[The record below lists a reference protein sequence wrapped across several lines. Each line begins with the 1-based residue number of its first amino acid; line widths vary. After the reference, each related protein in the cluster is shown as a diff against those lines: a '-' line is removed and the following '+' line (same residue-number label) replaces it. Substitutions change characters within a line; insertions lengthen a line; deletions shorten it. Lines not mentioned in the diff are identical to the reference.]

1 MTRSGSNALNAQKLG
16 MRKEFPKLLSEG
28 TLGPLNLRN
37 RIVMP
42 AMDQNNCTEDGLIS
56 NKTLQHY
63 EDRAKGGAGLLIL
76 ETSAVKWPNGATS
89 KHQPSLSSD
98 AAIPGLEK
106 LAERAHENGAR
117 MIVQACHHGRI
128 SGLDISRDVPV
139 LVPSTP
145 IPSFDTLGMTYNTTT
160 EELIKMATLTGGKLP
175 TFKEA
180 SKEELEEIIEAFV
193 AAALRI
199 QKANLDGIE
208 IHAAH
213 GYLIST
219 FLSKAWNR
227 RDDEWGGSQEKRTKL
242 LSEIIK
248 KIREKCGANFA
259 IVVRIDGYEYGIENG
274 ITVDEASDTAFIAE
288 KAGADA
294 IHVSAISSSGT
305 GVGFTQGPLPWEKC
319 QYSELAKTVK
329 SAISIPVIAV
339 GRIEPADGERLIAE
353 NNCDFVAMGRQL
365 LADPD
370 LPKNL
375 INGSPE
381 KIRPCINCFVCV
393 AQNFWNGEPV
403 CAVNPRL
410 GNYEE
415 EIEVPKK
422 LKNVVIVGAGPAGLE
437 CARVASNRGHRVT
450 LLEQMGS
457 LGGTALFSSLTT
469 PKNGELIN
477 WFERILEDS
486 EVVIRKNFLADRK
499 SIMSFNPDV
508 VVIAT
513 GSQSSKSD
521 IKGSELPHVLSR
533 DQLRALL
540 QDSKSSE
547 ITKGRKNLSFLL
559 LWLGRK
565 SGFFKNIKK
574 IRKLSKLWMP
584 LGHNVTIVGGGLV
597 GIELSHF
604 LSERRRNVT
613 VLETRPVMA
622 PEMAHPR
629 RWRSLH
635 NASLSGVKLHNDIQ
649 VVEIR
654 KNSVVYIKDG
664 KELETSVDSVI
675 LAEGIEADKTLSEK
689 FADLEVETHII
700 GDADNIAYIEG
711 AIRSGNRVGK
721 LL

>member
-1 MTRSGSNALNAQKLG
+1 
-16 MRKEFPKLLSEG
+16 MRKEFPRLLSEA
-28 TLGPLNLRN
+28 TLGPLTLRN

-42 AMDQNNCTEDGLIS
+42 AMDQNNCTDDGLIS

-98 AAIPGLEK
+98 EVIPGLEK
-106 LAERAHENGAR
+106 LAERAHKHGAR

-145 IPSFDTLGMTYNTTT
+145 IPSFDTLGMAYNTTT
-160 EELIKMATLTGGKLP
+160 EELMKMATLTGGKLP

-180 SKEELEEIIEAFV
+180 SREELVEIIEAFGE
-193 AAALRI
+193 ASLRI
-199 QKANLDGIE
+199 KKANLDGIE

-219 FLSKAWNR
+219 FLSRAWNR
-227 RDDEWGGSQEKRTKL
+227 REDEWGGSIEKRARL
-242 LSEIIK
+242 LTEIIR
-248 KIREKCGANFA
+248 KIRKKCGSDFA
-259 IVVRIDGYEYGIENG
+259 IVVRIDGHEYGIEHG
-274 ITVDEASDTAFIAE
+274 ITSEEASTTAAIAE
-288 KAGADA
+288 EAGADA

-305 GVGFTQGPLPWEKC
+305 GVGFTEGPLPWERC
-319 QYSELAKTVK
+319 QYSELAKNVK

-339 GRIEPADGERLIAE
+339 GRIEPKDGERLIAE

-365 LADPD
+365 LADPE
-370 LPKNL
+370 LPNNL
-375 INGSPE
+375 INNTPE

-415 EIEVPKK
+415 IVEVPKK
-422 LKNVVIVGAGPAGLE
+422 LKNIVVVGAGPAGLE
-437 CARVASNRGHRVT
+437 CARVASNRGHKVT
-450 LLEQMGS
+450 ILEQTGS

-477 WFERILEDS
+477 WFEQVLKDS
-486 EVVIRKNFLADRK
+486 EVVIRKNFLADSK
-499 SIMSFNPDV
+499 SIMSFEPDV

-513 GSQSSKSD
+513 GSQSSKSN
-521 IKGSELPHVLSR
+521 IKGSELQHVLSR
-533 DQLRALL
+533 DQLKALL
-540 QDSKSSE
+540 QESNSSE
-547 ITKGRKNLSFLL
+547 ITKGRKNLSSLV

-565 SGFFKNIKK
+565 LGFFEDMEK
-574 IRKLSKLWMP
+574 IRKLSKLWIP
-584 LGHNVTIVGGGLV
+584 LGKNVVIIGGGLV
-597 GIELSHF
+597 GVELSHF
-604 LSERRRNVT
+604 LSERKRNVS

-635 NASLSGVKLHNDIQ
+635 QGSLSGVKFHNNIQ

-654 KNSVVYIKDG
+654 KNSVVYIKD
-664 KELETSVDSVI
+664 ESECEVPADSVI
-675 LAEGIEADKTLSEK
+675 LAEGIEADRKLHEK
-689 FADLEVETHII
+689 FADIEVETHII
-700 GDADNIAYIEG
+700 GDAESIGYIEG
-711 AIRSGNRVGK
+711 AVRSGNKVGQIV
-721 LL
+721 

>member
-1 MTRSGSNALNAQKLG
+1 
-16 MRKEFPKLLSEG
+16 MRKEFPRLLSEA
-28 TLGPLNLRN
+28 TLGPLTLRN

-42 AMDQNNCTEDGLIS
+42 AMDQNNCTDDGLIS

-98 AAIPGLEK
+98 EVIPGLEK
-106 LAERAHENGAR
+106 LAERAHKHGAR

-145 IPSFDTLGMTYNTTT
+145 IPSFDTLGMAYNTTT
-160 EELIKMATLTGGKLP
+160 EELMKMATLTGGKLP

-180 SKEELEEIIEAFV
+180 SREELVEIIEAFGE
-193 AAALRI
+193 ASLRI
-199 QKANLDGIE
+199 KKANLDGIE

-219 FLSKAWNR
+219 FLSRAWNR
-227 RDDEWGGSQEKRTKL
+227 REDEWGGSIEKRARL
-242 LSEIIK
+242 LTEIIR
-248 KIREKCGANFA
+248 KIRKKCGSDFA
-259 IVVRIDGYEYGIENG
+259 IVVRIDGHEYGIEHG
-274 ITVDEASDTAFIAE
+274 ITSEEASTTAAIAE
-288 KAGADA
+288 EAGADA

-305 GVGFTQGPLPWEKC
+305 GVGFTEGPLPWERC
-319 QYSELAKTVK
+319 QYSELAKNVK

-339 GRIEPADGERLIAE
+339 GRIEPKDGERLIAE

-365 LADPD
+365 LADPE
-370 LPKNL
+370 LPNNL
-375 INGSPE
+375 INNTPE

-415 EIEVPKK
+415 IVEAPKK
-422 LKNVVIVGAGPAGLE
+422 LKNIVVVGAGPAGLE
-437 CARVASNRGHRVT
+437 CARVASNRGHKVT
-450 LLEQMGS
+450 ILEQTGS

-477 WFERILEDS
+477 WFEQVLKDS
-486 EVVIRKNFLADRK
+486 EVVIRKNFLADSK
-499 SIMSFNPDV
+499 SIMSFEPDV

-513 GSQSSKSD
+513 GSQSSKSN
-521 IKGSELPHVLSR
+521 IKGSELQHVLSR
-533 DQLRALL
+533 DQLKALL
-540 QDSKSSE
+540 QESNSSE
-547 ITKGRKNLSFLL
+547 ITKGRKNLSSLV

-565 SGFFKNIKK
+565 LGFFEDMEK
-574 IRKLSKLWMP
+574 IRKLSKLWIP
-584 LGHNVTIVGGGLV
+584 LGKNVVIIGGGLV
-597 GIELSHF
+597 GVELSHF
-604 LSERRRNVT
+604 LSERKRNVS

-635 NASLSGVKLHNDIQ
+635 QGSLSGVKFHNNIQ

-654 KNSVVYIKDG
+654 KNSVVYIKD
-664 KELETSVDSVI
+664 ESECEVPADSVI
-675 LAEGIEADKTLSEK
+675 LAEGIEADRKLHEK
-689 FADLEVETHII
+689 FADIEVETHII
-700 GDADNIAYIEG
+700 GDAESIGYIEG
-711 AIRSGNRVGK
+711 AVRSGNKVGQIV
-721 LL
+721 

>member
-1 MTRSGSNALNAQKLG
+1 
-16 MRKEFPKLLSEG
+16 MRKEFPRLLSEA
-28 TLGPLNLRN
+28 TLGPLTLRN

-42 AMDQNNCTEDGLIS
+42 AMDQNNCTDDGLIS

-98 AAIPGLEK
+98 EVIPGLEK
-106 LAERAHENGAR
+106 LAERAHKHGAR

-145 IPSFDTLGMTYNTTT
+145 IPSFDTLGMAYNTTT
-160 EELIKMATLTGGKLP
+160 EELMKMATLTGGKLP

-180 SKEELEEIIEAFV
+180 SREELVEIIEAFGE
-193 AAALRI
+193 ASLRI
-199 QKANLDGIE
+199 KKANLDGIE

-219 FLSKAWNR
+219 FLSRAWNR
-227 RDDEWGGSQEKRTKL
+227 REDEWGGSIEKRARL
-242 LSEIIK
+242 LTEIIRE
-248 KIREKCGANFA
+248 IRKKCGSDFA
-259 IVVRIDGYEYGIENG
+259 IVVRIDGHEYGIEHG
-274 ITVDEASDTAFIAE
+274 ITSEEASTTAAIAE
-288 KAGADA
+288 EAGADA

-305 GVGFTQGPLPWEKC
+305 GVGFTEGPLPWERC
-319 QYSELAKTVK
+319 QYSELAKNVK

-339 GRIEPADGERLIAE
+339 GRIEPKDGERLIAE

-365 LADPD
+365 LADPE
-370 LPKNL
+370 LPNNL
-375 INGSPE
+375 INNTPE

-415 EIEVPKK
+415 IVEAPKK
-422 LKNVVIVGAGPAGLE
+422 LKNIVVVGAGPAGLE
-437 CARVASNRGHRVT
+437 CARVASNRGHKVT
-450 LLEQMGS
+450 ILEQTGS

-477 WFERILEDS
+477 WFEQVLKDS
-486 EVVIRKNFLADRK
+486 EVVIRKNFLADSK
-499 SIMSFNPDV
+499 SIMSFEPDV

-513 GSQSSKSD
+513 GSQSSKSN
-521 IKGSELPHVLSR
+521 IKGSELQHVLSR
-533 DQLRALL
+533 DQLKTLL
-540 QDSKSSE
+540 QESNSSE
-547 ITKGRKNLSFLL
+547 ITKGRKNLSSLV

-565 SGFFKNIKK
+565 LGFFEDMEK
-574 IRKLSKLWMP
+574 IRKLSKLWIP
-584 LGHNVTIVGGGLV
+584 LGKNVVIIGGGLV
-597 GIELSHF
+597 GVELSHF
-604 LSERRRNVT
+604 LSERKRNVS

-635 NASLSGVKLHNDIQ
+635 QGSLSGVKFHNNIQ

-654 KNSVVYIKDG
+654 KNSVVYIKD
-664 KELETSVDSVI
+664 ESECEVPADSVI
-675 LAEGIEADKTLSEK
+675 LAEGIEADRKLHEK
-689 FADLEVETHII
+689 FADIEVETHII
-700 GDADNIAYIEG
+700 GDAESIGYIEG
-711 AIRSGNRVGK
+711 AVRSGNKVGQIV
-721 LL
+721 

>member
-1 MTRSGSNALNAQKLG
+1 
-16 MRKEFPKLLSEG
+16 MRKKFPRLLSEG
-28 TLGPLNLRN
+28 TLGPLTLRN

-56 NKTLQHY
+56 DKTLQHY

-98 AAIPGLEK
+98 AVVPGLEK
-106 LAERAHENGAR
+106 LAERAHKHGAR

-145 IPSFDTLGMTYNTTT
+145 IPSFDTLGMAHNTTT
-160 EELIKMATLTGGKLP
+160 EELMKMATLTGGKLP

-180 SKEELEEIIEAFV
+180 SREELEEVIEAFV
-193 AAALRI
+193 EASLRI
-199 QKANLDGIE
+199 KKANLDGIE

-219 FLSKAWNR
+219 FLSRAWNR
-227 RDDEWGGSQEKRTKL
+227 REDEWGGSIEKRARL
-242 LSEIIK
+242 LSEIVR
-248 KIREKCGANFA
+248 KIRKKCGNDFA
-259 IVVRIDGYEYGIENG
+259 IVVRIDGHEYGIENG
-274 ITVDEASDTAFIAE
+274 ITSDEASTTAGIAE
-288 KAGADA
+288 EAGADA

-305 GVGFTQGPLPWEKC
+305 GVGFTEGPLPWERC
-319 QYSELAKTVK
+319 QYSELAETVK
-329 SAISIPVIAV
+329 SAVSIPVIAV
-339 GRIEPADGERLIAE
+339 GRIEPADGEKLIAE
-353 NNCDFVAMGRQL
+353 NSCDFVAMGRQL
-365 LADPD
+365 LADPE
-370 LPKNL
+370 LPNNL
-375 INGSPE
+375 INNSPE

-415 EIEVPKK
+415 KIEVPKK

-437 CARVASNRGHRVT
+437 CARVTSNRGHKVT
-450 LLEQMGS
+450 LLEQTGS

-486 EVVIRKNFLADRK
+486 EVVIRKNFLADSK
-499 SIMSFNPDV
+499 SIMSFDPDV

-513 GSQSSKSD
+513 GSQSSKSN

-533 DQLRALL
+533 DQLKALL
-540 QDSKSSE
+540 QESNSSE
-547 ITKGRKNLSFLL
+547 VSKGRKNLSFLL

-565 SGFFKNIKK
+565 SGLFKNVQK

-584 LGHNVTIVGGGLV
+584 LGKNVTIVGGGLV
-597 GIELSHF
+597 GVELSHF
-604 LSERRRNVT
+604 LSERKRNVS

-635 NASLSGVKLHNDIQ
+635 QASLSGVKFHNDIQ

-654 KNSVVYIKDG
+654 KNSVVYIKD
-664 KELETSVDSVI
+664 ENECEVAADSVI
-675 LAEGIEADKTLSEK
+675 LAEGIEADRKLLEK
-689 FADLEVETHII
+689 FPGIEVETHII
-700 GDADNIAYIEG
+700 GDAESIGYIEG
-711 AIRSGNRVGK
+711 AIRSGNRVGQIV
-721 LL
+721 

>member
-1 MTRSGSNALNAQKLG
+1 
-16 MRKEFPKLLSEG
+16 MRKELPRLLSEG
-28 TLGPLNLRN
+28 TLGSLTLRN

-56 NKTLQHY
+56 NRTLQHY

-76 ETSAVKWPNGATS
+76 ETSAVKWPDGATS

-98 AAIPGLEK
+98 AVIPGLEK
-106 LAERAHENGAR
+106 LAERAHRHGAR

-139 LVPSTP
+139 LVPSIP

-160 EELIKMATLTGGKLP
+160 EELMKMATLTGGKLP

-180 SKEELEEIIEAFV
+180 SKEELEGIIEAFV
-193 AAALRI
+193 EAALRI
-199 QKANLDGIE
+199 KKANLDGIE

-219 FLSKAWNR
+219 FLSRAWNR
-227 RDDEWGGSQEKRTKL
+227 REDEWGGSTERRTRL
-242 LSEIIK
+242 LSEIVG
-248 KIREKCGANFA
+248 KIRNKCGTDFA
-259 IVVRIDGYEYGIENG
+259 IVVRIDGHEHGIENG
-274 ITVDEASDTAFIAE
+274 ITADEASNTAAIAE
-288 KAGADA
+288 EAGADA

-305 GVGFTQGPLPWEKC
+305 GVGFTEGPLPWERC

-329 SAISIPVIAV
+329 SAVSIPVIAV
-339 GRIEPADGERLIAE
+339 GRIEPEDGERLIAE

-365 LADPD
+365 LADPE
-370 LPKNL
+370 LPNNL
-375 INGSPE
+375 INDSPD

-410 GNYEE
+410 GNYEK
-415 EIEVPKK
+415 EVKVPEK

-437 CARVASNRGHRVT
+437 CARVASNRGHKVT

-457 LGGTALFSSLTT
+457 LGGTAILSSLTT
-469 PKNGELIN
+469 PKNGDLIN

-486 EVVIRKNFLADRK
+486 EVVIRKNFLADSK
-499 SIMSFNPDV
+499 SIMSFDPDV

-533 DQLRALL
+533 DQLKALL
-540 QDSKSSE
+540 QESNSSE
-547 ITKGRKNLSFLL
+547 VSKGRKNLSFLL

-565 SGFFKNIKK
+565 SGFFKNMKK

-584 LGHNVTIVGGGLV
+584 LGKNITIVGGGLV
-597 GIELSHF
+597 GLELSHF
-604 LSERRRNVT
+604 LSERKRNVS

-635 NASLSGVKLHNDIQ
+635 QASLSGVKFLNDIQ

-654 KNSVVYIKDG
+654 KNSVVYIKD
-664 KELETSVDSVI
+664 ENECEVAADSVI
-675 LAEGIEADKTLSEK
+675 LAEGIEADRKLLEK
-689 FADLEVETHII
+689 FPGIEVETHII
-700 GDADNIAYIEG
+700 GDAESIGYIEG
-711 AIRSGNRVGK
+711 AIRSGNRVGQIV
-721 LL
+721 

>member
-1 MTRSGSNALNAQKLG
+1 
-16 MRKEFPKLLSEG
+16 MRKEFPRLLSEA
-28 TLGPLNLRN
+28 TLGPLTLRN

-42 AMDQNNCTEDGLIS
+42 AMDQNNCTDDGLIS

-76 ETSAVKWPNGATS
+76 ETSAVKWPDGATS

-98 AAIPGLEK
+98 EVIPGLEK
-106 LAERAHENGAR
+106 LAERAHKHGAR

-145 IPSFDTLGMTYNTTT
+145 IPSFDTLGMAYNTTT
-160 EELIKMATLTGGKLP
+160 EELMKMATLTGGKLP

-180 SKEELEEIIEAFV
+180 SREELVEIIEAFGE
-193 AAALRI
+193 ASLRI
-199 QKANLDGIE
+199 KKANLDGIE

-219 FLSKAWNR
+219 FLSRAWNR
-227 RDDEWGGSQEKRTKL
+227 REDEWGGSIEKRARL
-242 LSEIIK
+242 LTEIIR
-248 KIREKCGANFA
+248 KIRKKCGSDFA
-259 IVVRIDGYEYGIENG
+259 IVVRIDGHEYGIEHG
-274 ITVDEASDTAFIAE
+274 ITSEEASTTAAIAE
-288 KAGADA
+288 EAGADA

-305 GVGFTQGPLPWEKC
+305 GVGFTEGPLPWERC
-319 QYSELAKTVK
+319 QYSELAKNVK
-329 SAISIPVIAV
+329 SAINIPVIAV
-339 GRIEPADGERLIAE
+339 GRIEPKDGERLIAE
-353 NNCDFVAMGRQL
+353 NSCDFVAMGRQL
-365 LADPD
+365 LADPE
-370 LPKNL
+370 LPNNL
-375 INGSPE
+375 INNTPE

-415 EIEVPKK
+415 IVEVPKK
-422 LKNVVIVGAGPAGLE
+422 LKNIVVVGAGPAGLE
-437 CARVASNRGHRVT
+437 CARVASNRGHKVT
-450 LLEQMGS
+450 ILEQTGS

-477 WFERILEDS
+477 WFEHVLKDS
-486 EVVIRKNFLADRK
+486 EVVIRKNFLADSK
-499 SIMSFNPDV
+499 SIMSFEPDV

-513 GSQSSKSD
+513 GSQSSKSN
-521 IKGSELPHVLSR
+521 IKGSELQHVLSR
-533 DQLRALL
+533 DQLKALL
-540 QDSKSSE
+540 QESNSSE
-547 ITKGRKNLSFLL
+547 ITKGRKNLSSLV

-565 SGFFKNIKK
+565 LGFFEDMEK

-584 LGHNVTIVGGGLV
+584 LAKNVLIIGGGLV
-597 GIELSHF
+597 GVELSHF
-604 LSERRRNVT
+604 LSERKRNVS

-635 NASLSGVKLHNDIQ
+635 QGSLSGVKFHNNIQ
-649 VVEIR
+649 IVEIR

-664 KELETSVDSVI
+664 SECEVPADSVI
-675 LAEGIEADKTLSEK
+675 LAEGIETDRKLHEK
-689 FADLEVETHII
+689 FADIEVETHII
-700 GDADNIAYIEG
+700 GDAESIGYIEG
-711 AIRSGNRVGK
+711 
-721 LL
+721 

>member
-1 MTRSGSNALNAQKLG
+1 
-16 MRKEFPKLLSEG
+16 MRKEFPRLLSEA
-28 TLGPLNLRN
+28 TLGPLTLRN

-42 AMDQNNCTEDGLIS
+42 AMDQNNCTDDGLIS

-76 ETSAVKWPNGATS
+76 ETSAVKWPDGATS

-98 AAIPGLEK
+98 EVIPGLEK
-106 LAERAHENGAR
+106 LAERAHKHGAR

-145 IPSFDTLGMTYNTTT
+145 IPSFDTLGMAYNTTT
-160 EELIKMATLTGGKLP
+160 EELMKMATLTGGKLP

-180 SKEELEEIIEAFV
+180 SREELVEIIEAFGE
-193 AAALRI
+193 ASLRI
-199 QKANLDGIE
+199 KKANLDGIE

-219 FLSKAWNR
+219 FLSRAWNR
-227 RDDEWGGSQEKRTKL
+227 REDEWGGSIEKRARL
-242 LSEIIK
+242 LTEIIR
-248 KIREKCGANFA
+248 KIRKKCGSDFA
-259 IVVRIDGYEYGIENG
+259 IVVRIDGHEYGIEHG
-274 ITVDEASDTAFIAE
+274 ITSEEASTTAAIAE
-288 KAGADA
+288 EAGADA

-305 GVGFTQGPLPWEKC
+305 GVGFTEGPLPWERC
-319 QYSELAKTVK
+319 QYSELAKNVK

-339 GRIEPADGERLIAE
+339 GRIEPKDGERLIAE

-365 LADPD
+365 LADPE
-370 LPKNL
+370 LPNNL
-375 INGSPE
+375 INNTPE

-415 EIEVPKK
+415 IVEVPKK
-422 LKNVVIVGAGPAGLE
+422 LKNIVVVGAGPAGLE
-437 CARVASNRGHRVT
+437 CARVASNRGHKVT
-450 LLEQMGS
+450 ILEQTGS

-477 WFERILEDS
+477 WFEQVLKDS
-486 EVVIRKNFLADRK
+486 EVVIRKNFLADSK
-499 SIMSFNPDV
+499 SIMSFEPDV

-513 GSQSSKSD
+513 GSQSSKSN
-521 IKGSELPHVLSR
+521 IKGSELQHVLSR
-533 DQLRALL
+533 DQLKTLL
-540 QDSKSSE
+540 QESNSSE
-547 ITKGRKNLSFLL
+547 ITKGRKNLSSLV

-565 SGFFKNIKK
+565 LGFFEDMEK

-584 LGHNVTIVGGGLV
+584 LGKNVVIIGGGLV
-597 GIELSHF
+597 GVELSHF
-604 LSERRRNVT
+604 LSERKRNVS

-635 NASLSGVKLHNDIQ
+635 QGSLSGVKFHNNIQ

-654 KNSVVYIKDG
+654 KNSVVYIKD
-664 KELETSVDSVI
+664 ESECEVPADSVI
-675 LAEGIEADKTLSEK
+675 LAEGIEADRKLHEK
-689 FADLEVETHII
+689 FADIEVETHII
-700 GDADNIAYIEG
+700 GDAESIGYIEG
-711 AIRSGNRVGK
+711 AVRSGNKVGQIV
-721 LL
+721 

>member
-1 MTRSGSNALNAQKLG
+1 
-16 MRKEFPKLLSEG
+16 
-28 TLGPLNLRN
+28 
-37 RIVMP
+37 MP
-42 AMDQNNCTEDGLIS
+42 AMDQNNCTDDGLIS

-98 AAIPGLEK
+98 EVIPGLEK
-106 LAERAHENGAR
+106 LAERAHKHGAR

-145 IPSFDTLGMTYNTTT
+145 IPSFDTLGMAYNTTT
-160 EELIKMATLTGGKLP
+160 EELMKMATLTGGKLP

-180 SKEELEEIIEAFV
+180 SREELVEIIEAFGE
-193 AAALRI
+193 ASLRI
-199 QKANLDGIE
+199 KKANLDGIE

-219 FLSKAWNR
+219 FLSRAWNR
-227 RDDEWGGSQEKRTKL
+227 REDEWGGSIEKRARL
-242 LSEIIK
+242 LTEIIR
-248 KIREKCGANFA
+248 KIRKKCGSDFA
-259 IVVRIDGYEYGIENG
+259 IVVRIDGHEYGIEHG
-274 ITVDEASDTAFIAE
+274 ITSEEASTTAAIAE
-288 KAGADA
+288 EAGADA

-305 GVGFTQGPLPWEKC
+305 GVGFTEGPLPWERC
-319 QYSELAKTVK
+319 QYSELAKNVK

-339 GRIEPADGERLIAE
+339 GRIEPKDGERLIAE

-365 LADPD
+365 LADPE
-370 LPKNL
+370 LPNNL
-375 INGSPE
+375 INNTPE

-415 EIEVPKK
+415 IVEVPKK
-422 LKNVVIVGAGPAGLE
+422 LKNIVVVGAGPAGLE
-437 CARVASNRGHRVT
+437 CARVASNRGHKVT
-450 LLEQMGS
+450 ILEQTGS

-477 WFERILEDS
+477 WFEQVLKDS
-486 EVVIRKNFLADRK
+486 EVVIRKNFLADSK
-499 SIMSFNPDV
+499 SIMSFEPDV

-513 GSQSSKSD
+513 GSQSSKSN
-521 IKGSELPHVLSR
+521 IKGSELQHVLSR
-533 DQLRALL
+533 DQLKTLL
-540 QDSKSSE
+540 QESNSSE
-547 ITKGRKNLSFLL
+547 ITKGRKNLSSLV

-565 SGFFKNIKK
+565 LGFFEDMEK

-584 LGHNVTIVGGGLV
+584 LGKNVVIIGGGLV
-597 GIELSHF
+597 GVELSHF
-604 LSERRRNVT
+604 LSERKRNVS

-635 NASLSGVKLHNDIQ
+635 QGSLSGVKFHNNIQ

-654 KNSVVYIKDG
+654 KNSVVYIKD
-664 KELETSVDSVI
+664 ESECEVPADSVI
-675 LAEGIEADKTLSEK
+675 LAEGIEADRKLHEK
-689 FADLEVETHII
+689 FADIEVETHII
-700 GDADNIAYIEG
+700 GDAESIGYIEG
-711 AIRSGNRVGK
+711 AVRSGNKVGQIV
-721 LL
+721 

>member
-1 MTRSGSNALNAQKLG
+1 
-16 MRKEFPKLLSEG
+16 MRKEFPRLLSEA
-28 TLGPLNLRN
+28 TLGPLTLRN

-42 AMDQNNCTEDGLIS
+42 AMDQNNCTDDGLIS

-76 ETSAVKWPNGATS
+76 ETSAVKWPDGATS

-98 AAIPGLEK
+98 EVIPGLEK
-106 LAERAHENGAR
+106 LAERAHKHGAR

-145 IPSFDTLGMTYNTTT
+145 IPSFDTLGMAYNTTT
-160 EELIKMATLTGGKLP
+160 EELMKMATLTGGKLP

-180 SKEELEEIIEAFV
+180 SREELLEIIEAFGE
-193 AAALRI
+193 ASLRI
-199 QKANLDGIE
+199 KKANLDGIE

-219 FLSKAWNR
+219 FLSRAWNR
-227 RDDEWGGSQEKRTKL
+227 REDEWGGSIEKRARL
-242 LSEIIK
+242 LTEIIR
-248 KIREKCGANFA
+248 KIRKKCGSDFA
-259 IVVRIDGYEYGIENG
+259 IVVRIDGHEYGIEHG
-274 ITVDEASDTAFIAE
+274 ITSEEASTTAAIAE
-288 KAGADA
+288 EAGADA

-305 GVGFTQGPLPWEKC
+305 GVGFTEGPLPWERC
-319 QYSELAKTVK
+319 QYSELAKNVK

-339 GRIEPADGERLIAE
+339 GRIEPKDGERLIAE

-365 LADPD
+365 LADPE
-370 LPKNL
+370 LPNNL
-375 INGSPE
+375 INNTPE

-415 EIEVPKK
+415 IVEAPKK
-422 LKNVVIVGAGPAGLE
+422 LKNIVVVGAGPAGLE
-437 CARVASNRGHRVT
+437 CARVASNRGHKVT
-450 LLEQMGS
+450 ILEQTGS

-477 WFERILEDS
+477 WFEQVLKDS
-486 EVVIRKNFLADRK
+486 EVVIRKNFLADSK
-499 SIMSFNPDV
+499 SIMSFEPDV

-513 GSQSSKSD
+513 GSQSSKSN
-521 IKGSELPHVLSR
+521 IKGSELQHVLSR
-533 DQLRALL
+533 DQLKALL
-540 QDSKSSE
+540 QESNSSE
-547 ITKGRKNLSFLL
+547 ITKGRKNLSSLV

-565 SGFFKNIKK
+565 LGFFEDMEK

-584 LGHNVTIVGGGLV
+584 LGKNVVIIGGGLV
-597 GIELSHF
+597 GVELSHF
-604 LSERRRNVT
+604 LSERKRNVS

-635 NASLSGVKLHNDIQ
+635 QGSLSGVKFHNNIQ

-654 KNSVVYIKDG
+654 KNSVVYIKD
-664 KELETSVDSVI
+664 ESECEVPADSVI
-675 LAEGIEADKTLSEK
+675 LAEGIEADRKLHEK
-689 FADLEVETHII
+689 FADIEVETHII
-700 GDADNIAYIEG
+700 GDAESIGYIEG
-711 AIRSGNRVGK
+711 AVRSGNKVGQIV
-721 LL
+721 

>member
-1 MTRSGSNALNAQKLG
+1 
-16 MRKEFPKLLSEG
+16 MRKEFPRLLSEA
-28 TLGPLNLRN
+28 TLGPLTLRN

-42 AMDQNNCTEDGLIS
+42 AMDQNNCTDDGLIS

-76 ETSAVKWPNGATS
+76 ETSAVKWPDGATS

-98 AAIPGLEK
+98 EVIPGLEK
-106 LAERAHENGAR
+106 LAERAHKHGAR

-145 IPSFDTLGMTYNTTT
+145 IPSFDTLGMAYNTTT
-160 EELIKMATLTGGKLP
+160 EELMKMATLTGGKLP

-180 SKEELEEIIEAFV
+180 SREELVEIIEAFGE
-193 AAALRI
+193 ASLRI
-199 QKANLDGIE
+199 KKANLDGIE

-219 FLSKAWNR
+219 FLSRAWNR
-227 RDDEWGGSQEKRTKL
+227 REDEWGGSIEKRARL
-242 LSEIIK
+242 LTEIIRE
-248 KIREKCGANFA
+248 IRKKCGSDFA
-259 IVVRIDGYEYGIENG
+259 IVVRIDGHEYGIENG
-274 ITVDEASDTAFIAE
+274 ITSEEASTTAAIAE
-288 KAGADA
+288 EAGADA

-305 GVGFTQGPLPWEKC
+305 GVGFTEGPLPWERC
-319 QYSELAKTVK
+319 QYSELAKNVK

-339 GRIEPADGERLIAE
+339 GRIEPKDGERLIAE

-365 LADPD
+365 LADPE
-370 LPKNL
+370 LPNNL
-375 INGSPE
+375 INNTPE

-415 EIEVPKK
+415 IVEAPKK
-422 LKNVVIVGAGPAGLE
+422 LKNIVVVGAGPAGLE
-437 CARVASNRGHRVT
+437 CARVASNRGHKVT
-450 LLEQMGS
+450 ILEQTGS

-477 WFERILEDS
+477 WFEQVLKDS
-486 EVVIRKNFLADRK
+486 EVVIRKNFLADSK
-499 SIMSFNPDV
+499 SIMSFEPDV

-513 GSQSSKSD
+513 GSQSSKSN
-521 IKGSELPHVLSR
+521 IKGSELQHVLSR
-533 DQLRALL
+533 DQLKALL
-540 QDSKSSE
+540 QESNSSE
-547 ITKGRKNLSFLL
+547 ITKGRKNLSSLV

-565 SGFFKNIKK
+565 LGFFEDMEK
-574 IRKLSKLWMP
+574 IRKLSKLWIP
-584 LGHNVTIVGGGLV
+584 LGKNVVIIGGGLV
-597 GIELSHF
+597 GVELSHF
-604 LSERRRNVT
+604 LSERKRNVS

-635 NASLSGVKLHNDIQ
+635 QGSLSGVKFHNNIQ

-654 KNSVVYIKDG
+654 KNSVVYIKD
-664 KELETSVDSVI
+664 ESECEVPADSVI
-675 LAEGIEADKTLSEK
+675 LAEGIEADRKLHEK
-689 FADLEVETHII
+689 FADIEVETHII
-700 GDADNIAYIEG
+700 GDAESIGYIEG
-711 AIRSGNRVGK
+711 AVRSGNKVGQIV
-721 LL
+721 

>member
-1 MTRSGSNALNAQKLG
+1 
-16 MRKEFPKLLSEG
+16 
-28 TLGPLNLRN
+28 
-37 RIVMP
+37 MP
-42 AMDQNNCTEDGLIS
+42 AMDQNNCTDDGLIS

-76 ETSAVKWPNGATS
+76 ETSAVKWPDGATS

-98 AAIPGLEK
+98 EVIPGLEK
-106 LAERAHENGAR
+106 LAERAHKHGAR

-145 IPSFDTLGMTYNTTT
+145 IPSFDTLGMAYNTTT
-160 EELIKMATLTGGKLP
+160 EELMKMATLTGGKLP

-180 SKEELEEIIEAFV
+180 SREELVEIIEAFGE
-193 AAALRI
+193 ASLRI
-199 QKANLDGIE
+199 KKANLDGIE

-219 FLSKAWNR
+219 FLSRAWNR
-227 RDDEWGGSQEKRTKL
+227 REDEWGGSIEKRARL
-242 LSEIIK
+242 LTEIIR
-248 KIREKCGANFA
+248 KIRKKCGSDFA
-259 IVVRIDGYEYGIENG
+259 IVVRIDGHEYGIEHG
-274 ITVDEASDTAFIAE
+274 ITSEEASTTAAIAE
-288 KAGADA
+288 EAGADA

-305 GVGFTQGPLPWEKC
+305 GVGFTEGPLPWERC
-319 QYSELAKTVK
+319 QYSELAKNVK

-339 GRIEPADGERLIAE
+339 GRIEPKDGERLIAE

-365 LADPD
+365 LADPE
-370 LPKNL
+370 LPNNL
-375 INGSPE
+375 INNTPE

-415 EIEVPKK
+415 IVEVPKK
-422 LKNVVIVGAGPAGLE
+422 LKNIVVVGAGPAGLE
-437 CARVASNRGHRVT
+437 CARVASNRGHKVT
-450 LLEQMGS
+450 ILEQTGS

-477 WFERILEDS
+477 WFEQVLKDS
-486 EVVIRKNFLADRK
+486 EVVIRKNFLADSK
-499 SIMSFNPDV
+499 SIMSFEPDV

-513 GSQSSKSD
+513 GSQSSKSN
-521 IKGSELPHVLSR
+521 IKGSELQHVLSR
-533 DQLRALL
+533 DQLKALL
-540 QDSKSSE
+540 QESNSSE
-547 ITKGRKNLSFLL
+547 ITKGRKNLSSLV

-565 SGFFKNIKK
+565 LGFFEDMEK

-584 LGHNVTIVGGGLV
+584 LGKNVVIIGGGLV
-597 GIELSHF
+597 GVELSHF
-604 LSERRRNVT
+604 LSERKRNVS

-635 NASLSGVKLHNDIQ
+635 QGSLSGVKFHNNIQ

-654 KNSVVYIKDG
+654 KNSVVYIKD
-664 KELETSVDSVI
+664 ESECEVPADSVI
-675 LAEGIEADKTLSEK
+675 LAEGIEADRKLHEK
-689 FADLEVETHII
+689 FADIEVETHII
-700 GDADNIAYIEG
+700 GDAESIGYIEG
-711 AIRSGNRVGK
+711 AVRSGNKVGQIV
-721 LL
+721 

>member
-1 MTRSGSNALNAQKLG
+1 
-16 MRKEFPKLLSEG
+16 MRKEFPRLLSEA
-28 TLGPLNLRN
+28 TLGPLTLRN

-42 AMDQNNCTEDGLIS
+42 AMDQNNCTDDGLIS

-76 ETSAVKWPNGATS
+76 ETSAVKWPDGATS

-98 AAIPGLEK
+98 EVIPGLEK
-106 LAERAHENGAR
+106 LAERAHKHGAR

-145 IPSFDTLGMTYNTTT
+145 IPSFDTLGMAYNTTT
-160 EELIKMATLTGGKLP
+160 EELMKMATLTGGKLP

-180 SKEELEEIIEAFV
+180 SREELVEIIEAFGE
-193 AAALRI
+193 ASLRI
-199 QKANLDGIE
+199 KKANLDGIE

-219 FLSKAWNR
+219 FLSRAWNR
-227 RDDEWGGSQEKRTKL
+227 REDEWGGSIEKRARL
-242 LSEIIK
+242 LTEIIR
-248 KIREKCGANFA
+248 KIRKKCGSDFA
-259 IVVRIDGYEYGIENG
+259 IVVRIDGHEYGIEHG
-274 ITVDEASDTAFIAE
+274 ITSEEASTTAAIAE
-288 KAGADA
+288 EAGADA

-305 GVGFTQGPLPWEKC
+305 GVGFTEGPLPWERC
-319 QYSELAKTVK
+319 QYSELAKNVK

-339 GRIEPADGERLIAE
+339 GRIEPKDGERLIAE

-365 LADPD
+365 LADPE
-370 LPKNL
+370 LPNNL
-375 INGSPE
+375 INNTPE

-415 EIEVPKK
+415 IVEAPKK
-422 LKNVVIVGAGPAGLE
+422 LKNIVVVGAGPAGLE
-437 CARVASNRGHRVT
+437 CARVASNRGHKVT
-450 LLEQMGS
+450 ILEQTGS

-477 WFERILEDS
+477 WFEQVLKDS
-486 EVVIRKNFLADRK
+486 EVVIRKNFLADSK
-499 SIMSFNPDV
+499 SIMSFEPDV

-513 GSQSSKSD
+513 GSQSSKSN
-521 IKGSELPHVLSR
+521 IKGSELQHVLSR
-533 DQLRALL
+533 DQLKALL
-540 QDSKSSE
+540 QESNSSE
-547 ITKGRKNLSFLL
+547 ITKGRKNLSSLV

-565 SGFFKNIKK
+565 LGFFEDMEK
-574 IRKLSKLWMP
+574 IRKLSKLWIP
-584 LGHNVTIVGGGLV
+584 LGKNVVIIGGGLV
-597 GIELSHF
+597 GVELSHF
-604 LSERRRNVT
+604 LSERKRNVS

-635 NASLSGVKLHNDIQ
+635 QGSLSGVKFHNNIQ

-654 KNSVVYIKDG
+654 KNSVVYIKD
-664 KELETSVDSVI
+664 ESECEVPADSVI
-675 LAEGIEADKTLSEK
+675 LAEGIEADRKLHEK
-689 FADLEVETHII
+689 FADIEVETHII
-700 GDADNIAYIEG
+700 GDAESIGYIEG
-711 AIRSGNRVGK
+711 AVRSGNKVGQIV
-721 LL
+721 

>member
-1 MTRSGSNALNAQKLG
+1 
-16 MRKEFPKLLSEG
+16 MRKEFPRLLSEA
-28 TLGPLNLRN
+28 TLGPLTLRN

-42 AMDQNNCTEDGLIS
+42 AMDQNNCTDDGLFS
-56 NKTLQHY
+56 NITLQHY

-76 ETSAVKWPNGATS
+76 ETSAVKWPDGATS

-98 AAIPGLEK
+98 EVIPGLEK
-106 LAERAHENGAR
+106 LAERAHKHGAR

-145 IPSFDTLGMTYNTTT
+145 IPSFDTLGMAHNTTT
-160 EELIKMATLTGGKLP
+160 EELMKMATLTGGKLP

-180 SKEELEEIIEAFV
+180 SREELVEIIEAFGE
-193 AAALRI
+193 ASLRI
-199 QKANLDGIE
+199 KKANLDGIE

-219 FLSKAWNR
+219 FLSRAWNR
-227 RDDEWGGSQEKRTKL
+227 REDEWGGSIEKRARL
-242 LSEIIK
+242 LTEIIR
-248 KIREKCGANFA
+248 KIRKKCGSDFA
-259 IVVRIDGYEYGIENG
+259 IVVRIDGHEYGIEHG
-274 ITVDEASDTAFIAE
+274 ITSEEASTTAAIAE
-288 KAGADA
+288 EAGADA

-305 GVGFTQGPLPWEKC
+305 GVGFTEGPLPWERC
-319 QYSELAKTVK
+319 QYSELAKNVK

-339 GRIEPADGERLIAE
+339 GRIEPKDGERLIAE

-365 LADPD
+365 LADPE
-370 LPKNL
+370 LPNNL
-375 INGSPE
+375 INNTPE

-415 EIEVPKK
+415 IVEAPKK
-422 LKNVVIVGAGPAGLE
+422 LKNIVVVGAGPAGLE
-437 CARVASNRGHRVT
+437 CARVASNRGHKVT
-450 LLEQMGS
+450 ILEQTGS

-477 WFERILEDS
+477 WFEQVLKDS
-486 EVVIRKNFLADRK
+486 EVVIRKNFLADSK
-499 SIMSFNPDV
+499 SIMSFEPDV

-513 GSQSSKSD
+513 GSQSSKSN
-521 IKGSELPHVLSR
+521 IKGSELQHVLSR
-533 DQLRALL
+533 DQLKALL
-540 QDSKSSE
+540 QESNSSE
-547 ITKGRKNLSFLL
+547 ITKGRKNLSSLV

-565 SGFFKNIKK
+565 LGFFEDMEK
-574 IRKLSKLWMP
+574 IRKLSKLWIP
-584 LGHNVTIVGGGLV
+584 LGKNVVIIGGGLV
-597 GIELSHF
+597 GVELSHF
-604 LSERRRNVT
+604 LSERKRNVS

-635 NASLSGVKLHNDIQ
+635 QGSLSGVKFHNNIQ

-654 KNSVVYIKDG
+654 KNSVVYIKD
-664 KELETSVDSVI
+664 ESECEVPADSVI
-675 LAEGIEADKTLSEK
+675 LAEGIEADRKLHEK
-689 FADLEVETHII
+689 FADIEVETHII
-700 GDADNIAYIEG
+700 GDAESIGYIEG
-711 AIRSGNRVGK
+711 AVRSGNKVGQIV
-721 LL
+721 

>member
-1 MTRSGSNALNAQKLG
+1 
-16 MRKEFPKLLSEG
+16 MRKEFPRLLSEG
-28 TLGPLNLRN
+28 ALGPLVLRN

-76 ETSAVKWPNGATS
+76 ETSAVKWPDGATS

-98 AAIPGLEK
+98 AVIPGLEK
-106 LAERAHENGAR
+106 LAERAHKHGAR

-139 LVPSTP
+139 LVPSIP

-160 EELIKMATLTGGKLP
+160 EELMKMATLTGGKLP

-180 SKEELEEIIEAFV
+180 SEEELEEIIEAFV
-193 AAALRI
+193 EASLRI
-199 QKANLDGIE
+199 KKANLDGIE

-219 FLSKAWNR
+219 FLSRAWNR
-227 RDDEWGGSQEKRTKL
+227 REDEWGGSIEKRARL
-242 LSEIIK
+242 LSEIVR
-248 KIREKCGANFA
+248 KIRKKCGSDFA
-259 IVVRIDGYEYGIENG
+259 IVVRIDGHEHGIENG
-274 ITVDEASDTAFIAE
+274 ITSDEASATAAIAE
-288 KAGADA
+288 EVGADA

-305 GVGFTQGPLPWEKC
+305 GVGFTEGPLPWERC
-319 QYSELAKTVK
+319 QYSELAKAVK

-339 GRIEPADGERLIAE
+339 GRIEPEDGERLIAE

-365 LADPD
+365 LADPE
-370 LPKNL
+370 LPNNL
-375 INGSPE
+375 INDSPD

-415 EIEVPKK
+415 DVEVPEK

-437 CARVASNRGHRVT
+437 CARVASNRGHKVT

-469 PKNGELIN
+469 PKNGDLIN

-486 EVVIRKNFLADRK
+486 EVVIRKNFLADSK
-499 SIMSFNPDV
+499 SIMSFDPDV
-508 VVIAT
+508 VIVAT
-513 GSQSSKSD
+513 GSQSSKSI

-533 DQLRALL
+533 DQLKALL
-540 QDSKSSE
+540 QESNSSE
-547 ITKGRKNLSFLL
+547 VYKGRKNLSFLL

-565 SGFFKNIKK
+565 SGFFKNMKK

-584 LGHNVTIVGGGLV
+584 LGKNVTVIGGGLV
-597 GIELSHF
+597 GVELSHF
-604 LSERRRNVT
+604 LSERKRNVS

-635 NASLSGVKLHNDIQ
+635 QASLSGVKFHNDIQ

-654 KNSVVYIKDG
+654 KNSVVYIKD
-664 KELETSVDSVI
+664 ESECEVPADSVI
-675 LAEGIEADKTLSEK
+675 LAEGIEADRKLLEK
-689 FADLEVETHII
+689 FAGVDVETHII
-700 GDADNIAYIEG
+700 GDAESIGYIEG
-711 AIRSGNRVGK
+711 AIRSGNRVGQIV
-721 LL
+721 